1 MAHIS
6 RTTTDIENTPALNQ
20 RLFEGEGEGESTP
33 TLKSRSGFSEK
44 GYFMNRFVSN
54 SEEETAEV
62 AAKIAADSRPG
73 DVFALNGDLGA
84 GKTVFSRGFAVALGV
99 ECPICSPT
107 FTIVQ
112 EYEIRDNL
120 KPDLERLYH
129 MDVYRIPDSDS
140 ALAFGVDEF
149 LDDESAIKL
158 IEWSERV
165 RDILPSTTTTIEIK
179 HLNEHSREI
188 IIDK

>member
-1 MAHIS
+1 MS
-6 RTTTDIENTPALNQ
+6 
-20 RLFEGEGEGESTP
+20 
-33 TLKSRSGFSEK
+33 
-44 GYFMNRFVSN
+44 RFVSN
-54 SEEETAEV
+54 SEEETAEF
-62 AAKIAADSRPG
+62 AAKIAADSHSG
-73 DVFALNGDLGA
+73 DVFALKGDLGA

-99 ECPICSPT
+99 DCPICSPT

-112 EYEIRDNL
+112 EYEIRDNS

-129 MDVYRIPDSDS
+129 MDVYRISNSDS

-158 IEWSERV
+158 IEWPERV
-165 RDILPSTTTTIEIK
+165 KDILPSTTITIEIK
-179 HLNEHSREI
+179 HLNDHSREI